1 MILEIFNTIMLA
13 VIAVGALGTAYVLR
27 SGYNQTIKGMESI
40 NEQLSKIAERL
51 DQINKKED

>member
-40 NEQLSKIAERL
+40 NQQLSNIADKL
-51 DQINKKED
+51 DAMDNKGH